1 MRKFTDIELIQ
12 GCQEGS
18 VVHQEALYK
27 CYYSD
32 LMKVCMRYLPNMDDA
47 NVAMNDSFLKIFK
60 NIGGYQLTG
69 SFQSWLK
76 RIAVNT
82 CLDYLKS
89 KAFKKQKETYEIME
103 FDLSGNSSDAE
114 KELISNQNYEQLLEF
129 IQELNDLERA
139 VFNLYVFE
147 DYNHKEIGEMLG
159 FSENTSSWYLY
170 KSRKKLKAKI
180 LKSNMYIHLN

>member
-1 MRKFTDIELIQ
+1 MRNYTDIELIQ
-12 GCQEGS
+12 GCKKGSQE
-18 VVHQEALYK
+18 HQEALYK

-32 LMKVCMRYLPNMDDA
+32 LMKVCLRYLPNVDDA
-47 NVAMNDSFLKIFK
+47 NIAMNDSFLKIFK

-82 CLDYLKS
+82 CLDMLKS
-89 KAFKKQKETYEIME
+89 KAFKKQKDTYEIME
-103 FDLSGNSSDAE
+103 YDLSGYTNDAE
-114 KELISNQNYEQLLEF
+114 KELIANQDYEQLLEF
-129 IQELNDLERA
+129 IQELGELERA

-147 DYNHKEIGEMLG
+147 DYNHKEIGGMLG

-170 KSRKKLKAKI
+170 KARKKLKARI